1 MSSSVQTPPREEGSG
16 AEAGGGHGH
25 DPQQGGPGAPLLT
38 PGRELHLS
46 TGRLSR
52 MYIKRDTLEAF
63 ANFVVLGSFLVTVL
77 WVGGLYTVQY
87 DCTSAKS
94 YLLSNHEIFHTAKF
108 TI

>member
-46 TGRLSR
+46 TGRLGS
-52 MYIKRDTLEAF
+52 LE
-63 ANFVVLGSFLVTVL
+63 
-77 WVGGLYTVQY
+77 
-87 DCTSAKS
+87 C
-94 YLLSNHEIFHTAKF
+94 I
-108 TI
+108 